1 MTITRSILPAM
12 LLAVALPLP
21 ATAQTRVNSR
31 HAVNSDSYVRIYMET
46 EGTIRIAGW
55 SKDSVV
61 FSGTA
66 DGSLPELEFG
76 IAKEGKAAKGG
87 IWTDKKG
94 KGAVDLDIFVPE
106 GATVW
111 VKTTGASVQI
121 DEVSG
126 GVDVYT
132 VSGNVTFAGSPK
144 QLYAE
149 SMGGEVSIT
158 GESRSIRAKTGK
170 GPITFRGSVE
180 DVTLVTVGGK
190 ITVSGPRLRQ
200 GHFESVTGDIVF
212 DGALEPGSSVGF
224 QTHSGRVEM
233 TLPRD
238 AGADC
243 VVTTIEGELQVDFD
257 VPESLERDGAQ
268 GPEKEFTIG
277 DGGAN
282 VKIQT
287 FDGPVAIRKR

>member
-1 MTITRSILPAM
+1 MKIARSILATA
-12 LLAVALPLP
+12 LLALALPFSV
-21 ATAQTRVNSR
+21 TAQQQVDSR
-31 HAVNSDSYVRIYMET
+31 HAVNPDANLRIYMET
-46 EGTIRIAGW
+46 GGTIRIAGW
-55 SKDSVV
+55 AKDSVV
-61 FSGTA
+61 FSGTTDA
-66 DGSLPELEFG
+66 GLPELEFG

-94 KGAVDLDIFVPE
+94 KGAVDLDIRIPE
-106 GATVW
+106 GATLW

-121 DEVSG
+121 DDVSG

-132 VSGNVTFAGSPK
+132 VSGNVTFTGSPK

-149 SMGGEVSIT
+149 SMGGAVSIT

-180 DVTLVTVGGK
+180 DVTLVTVAGK

-212 DGALEPGSSVGF
+212 DGALEPGSWVGF

-243 VVTTIEGELQVDFD
+243 VVTTIEGDLQVDFD
-257 VPESLERDGAQ
+257 VPEAFERDGAQ
-268 GPEKEFTIG
+268 GPEREFTIG

-287 FDGPVAIRKR
+287 FDGAVAIRRR

>member
-1 MTITRSILPAM
+1 MKIVRSILA
-12 LLAVALPLP
+12 AVLPVLALPLAAP
-21 ATAQTRVNSR
+21 AQQQVDSR
-31 HAVNSDSYVRIYMET
+31 HAVQPDAHIRIYMET
-46 EGTIRIAGW
+46 EGAIRIAGW
-55 SKDSVV
+55 SKDSVA
-61 FSGTA
+61 FAGTA
-66 DGSLPELEFG
+66 DEDLPELDFG

-94 KGAVDLDIFVPE
+94 KGAVDLDISVPE
-106 GATVW
+106 GSTVW
-111 VKTTGASVQI
+111 VKTTGASVEI
-121 DEVSG
+121 DGVSG

-132 VSGNVTFAGSPK
+132 VSGDVTFAGSPK

-170 GPITFRGSVE
+170 GPITLRGSVE
-180 DVTLVTVGGK
+180 DVSLVTVGGK

-200 GHFESVTGDIVF
+200 GHFESVTGDILF
-212 DGALEPGSSVGF
+212 DGSLEPGSSVGF

-233 TLPRD
+233 TLPGD

-257 VPESLERDGAQ
+257 VPEALVRDGAQ
-268 GPEKEFTIG
+268 GSEKEFTIG
-277 DGGAN
+277 GGGAN
-282 VKIQT
+282 VRIQT
-287 FDGPVAIRKR
+287 FDGAVAIRRR

>member
-1 MTITRSILPAM
+1 MKIARSILATA
-12 LLAVALPLP
+12 LLALALPFS
-21 ATAQTRVNSR
+21 ATAQQQVDSR
-31 HAVNSDSYVRIYMET
+31 HAVNPEANLRIYMET
-46 EGTIRIAGW
+46 GGTIRIAGW
-55 SKDSVV
+55 AKDSVV
-61 FSGTA
+61 FSGTSDA
-66 DGSLPELEFG
+66 GLPELEFG
-76 IAKEGKAAKGG
+76 TAQDGKAAKGG

-94 KGAVDLDIFVPE
+94 KGAVDLDIRIPE

-121 DEVSG
+121 DDVSG

-132 VSGNVTFAGSPK
+132 VSGDVTFTGSPK

-149 SMGGEVSIT
+149 SMGGAVSIT

-180 DVTLVTVGGK
+180 DVTLVTVAGK

-212 DGALEPGSSVGF
+212 DGALEPGSWVGF

-238 AGADC
+238 AGANC

-257 VPESLERDGAQ
+257 VPEALVRDGAQ

-287 FDGPVAIRKR
+287 FDGAVAIRRR

>member
-1 MTITRSILPAM
+1 MKIARSILATA
-12 LLAVALPLP
+12 LLALALPFS
-21 ATAQTRVNSR
+21 ATAQQQVDSR
-31 HAVNSDSYVRIYMET
+31 HAVNPDANLRIYMET
-46 EGTIRIAGW
+46 GGTIRIAGW
-55 SKDSVV
+55 AKDSVV

-66 DGSLPELEFG
+66 DAGLPELEFG

-94 KGAVDLDIFVPE
+94 KGAVDLDIQIPE
-106 GATVW
+106 GATLW

-121 DEVSG
+121 DDVSG

-132 VSGNVTFAGSPK
+132 VSGNVTFTGSPK

-149 SMGGEVSIT
+149 SMGGAVSIT

-180 DVTLVTVGGK
+180 DVTLVTVAGK

-212 DGALEPGSSVGF
+212 DGALEPGSWVGF

-257 VPESLERDGAQ
+257 VPEALERDGAQ

-287 FDGPVAIRKR
+287 FDGSVAIRRR

>member
-1 MTITRSILPAM
+1 MTIPRSILAAT
-12 LLAVALPLP
+12 LLVLALPP
-21 ATAQTRVNSR
+21 AATAQTRVDSR
-31 HAVNSDSYVRIYMET
+31 HAVSPDASLRIYMET

-55 SKDSVV
+55 GRDSVT

-66 DGSLPELEFG
+66 DESLPGLEFE

-94 KGAVDLDIFVPE
+94 KGAVDLDVYVPQ

-111 VKTTGASVQI
+111 VKTTGASVDI
-121 DEVSG
+121 EDVTG

-132 VSGNVTFAGSPK
+132 ISGNVTFAGSPK
-144 QLYAE
+144 QLNAE

-180 DVTLVTVGGK
+180 DVNLVTVGGK

-212 DGALEPGSSVGF
+212 EGSLEPGSWVGF

-238 AGADC
+238 AGANC

-257 VPESLERDGAQ
+257 VPEALVRDGAQ

-277 DGGAN
+277 GGGAN

-287 FDGPVAIRKR
+287 FDGSVAIRRR

>member
-1 MTITRSILPAM
+1 MKIARSILATA
-12 LLAVALPLP
+12 LLALALPFS
-21 ATAQTRVNSR
+21 ATAQQQVDSR
-31 HAVNSDSYVRIYMET
+31 HAVNPDANLRIYMET
-46 EGTIRIAGW
+46 GGTIRIAGW
-55 SKDSVV
+55 AKDSVV

-66 DGSLPELEFG
+66 DAGLPELEFG
-76 IAKEGKAAKGG
+76 IANEWKAAKGG
-87 IWTDKKG
+87 IWTYKKG
-94 KGAVDLDIFVPE
+94 KGAVDLDIRIPE
-106 GATVW
+106 GATLW

-121 DEVSG
+121 DDVSG

-132 VSGNVTFAGSPK
+132 VSGNVTFTGSPK

-149 SMGGEVSIT
+149 SMGGAVSIT

-180 DVTLVTVGGK
+180 DVTLVTVAGK

-212 DGALEPGSSVGF
+212 DGALEPGSWVGF

-257 VPESLERDGAQ
+257 VTEAFERDGAR
-268 GPEKEFTIG
+268 GPEREFTIG

-287 FDGPVAIRKR
+287 FDGAVAIRRR

>member
-1 MTITRSILPAM
+1 MKIARPILATA
-12 LLAVALPLP
+12 LLVLVLPLAAP
-21 ATAQTRVNSR
+21 AQEQVDSR
-31 HAVNSDSYVRIYMET
+31 HAVHSDAYIRIYMET
-46 EGTIRIAGW
+46 EGTIRISGW
-55 SKDSVV
+55 SKDSVA

-66 DGSLPELEFG
+66 DEGLPELDFG

-94 KGAVDLDIFVPE
+94 KGAVDLDIRVPE
-106 GATVW
+106 ASTVW
-111 VKTTGASVQI
+111 VKTTGASVEI

-132 VSGNVTFAGSPK
+132 VSGDVTFAGSPK

-170 GPITFRGSVE
+170 GSITFRGSVE

-243 VVTTIEGELQVDFD
+243 VVTTIEGDLQVDFD
-257 VPESLERDGAQ
+257 VPEAFVRDGAQ

-282 VKIQT
+282 VRIQT
-287 FDGPVAIRKR
+287 FDGPVAIRRR

>member
-1 MTITRSILPAM
+1 MKIACSILATA
-12 LLAVALPLP
+12 LLALANPCS
-21 ATAQTRVNSR
+21 ATAQQQVDSR
-31 HAVNSDSYVRIYMET
+31 HAVNPDANLRIYMET
-46 EGTIRIAGW
+46 GGTIRIAGW
-55 SKDSVV
+55 AKDSVV

-66 DGSLPELEFG
+66 DAGLPELEFG
-76 IAKEGKAAKGG
+76 IAKEGKSAKGG

-94 KGAVDLDIFVPE
+94 KGAVDLDIWIPE
-106 GATVW
+106 GATLW

-121 DEVSG
+121 DDVSG

-132 VSGNVTFAGSPK
+132 VAGNVTFTGSPK

-212 DGALEPGSSVGF
+212 DGALEPGSWVGF

-257 VPESLERDGAQ
+257 LPEALERDGVQ

-287 FDGPVAIRKR
+287 FDGAVAIRSR

>member
-1 MTITRSILPAM
+1 MKIARSILATA
-12 LLAVALPLP
+12 LLALALPFS
-21 ATAQTRVNSR
+21 ATAQQQVDSR
-31 HAVNSDSYVRIYMET
+31 HAVNPDANLRIYMET
-46 EGTIRIAGW
+46 GGTIRIAGW
-55 SKDSVV
+55 AKDSVV

-66 DGSLPELEFG
+66 DAGLPELEFST
-76 IAKEGKAAKGG
+76 AKEGKAAKGG

-94 KGAVDLDIFVPE
+94 KGRVDLDVRIPE
-106 GATVW
+106 GATLW

-121 DEVSG
+121 DDVSG

-132 VSGNVTFAGSPK
+132 VSGNVTFTGSPK

-149 SMGGEVSIT
+149 SMGGAVSIT

-180 DVTLVTVGGK
+180 DVTLVTVAGK

-212 DGALEPGSSVGF
+212 DGALEPGSWVGF

-257 VPESLERDGAQ
+257 VPEALERDGAQ

-277 DGGAN
+277 DGGAH

-287 FDGPVAIRKR
+287 FDGSVAIRRR

>member
-1 MTITRSILPAM
+1 MKIARSILATA
-12 LLAVALPLP
+12 LLALALPFS
-21 ATAQTRVNSR
+21 ATAQQQVDSR
-31 HAVNSDSYVRIYMET
+31 HAVNPDANLRIYMET
-46 EGTIRIAGW
+46 GGTIRIAGW
-55 SKDSVV
+55 AKDSVV

-66 DGSLPELEFG
+66 DAGLPELEFG

-94 KGAVDLDIFVPE
+94 KGAVDLDIRIPE
-106 GATVW
+106 GATLW

-121 DEVSG
+121 DDVSG

-132 VSGNVTFAGSPK
+132 VSGNVTFTGSPK

-149 SMGGEVSIT
+149 SMGGAVSIT

-180 DVTLVTVGGK
+180 DVTLVTVAGK

-212 DGALEPGSSVGF
+212 DGALEPGSWVGF

-257 VPESLERDGAQ
+257 VPEALERDGAQ

-287 FDGPVAIRKR
+287 FDGSVAIRRR

>member
-1 MTITRSILPAM
+1 MKIARSM
-12 LLAVALPLP
+12 LATAVLAAAFPLSAVA
-21 ATAQTRVNSR
+21 QQRVDQR
-31 HAVNSDSYVRIYMET
+31 HAVNPGANLRIYMET
-46 EGTIRIAGW
+46 AGTIRISGW
-55 SKDSVV
+55 ARDSVA
-61 FSGTA
+61 FSGTT
-66 DGSLPELEFG
+66 DEGLPELEFST
-76 IAKEGKAAKGG
+76 ANQGKAAKGG

-94 KGAVDLDIFVPE
+94 KGQVDLDVRIPE
-106 GATVW
+106 GATLW
-111 VKTTGASVQI
+111 VKTTGASVEI
-121 DEVSG
+121 DDVSG

-132 VSGNVTFAGSPK
+132 VTGDVTFAGSPK

-158 GESRSIRAKTGK
+158 GESRSIRVKTGK

-212 DGALEPGSSVGF
+212 DGELEPGSSVGF

-243 VVTTIEGELQVDFD
+243 VVTTIEGALQVDFD
-257 VPESLERDGAQ
+257 VPEALERDGAQ
-268 GPEKEFTIG
+268 GPEREFTIG

-287 FDGPVAIRKR
+287 FDGAVAIRRR

>member
-1 MTITRSILPAM
+1 MTITRSILAAT
-12 LLAVALPLP
+12 LLVLVVPL
-21 ATAQTRVNSR
+21 AAAAQTRVDSR
-31 HAVNSDSYVRIYMET
+31 HAANSDSYVRIYMET
-46 EGTIRIAGW
+46 EGAIRITGW

-66 DGSLPELEFG
+66 DESLPKLEFG

-94 KGAVDLDIFVPE
+94 KGAVDLDISVPE

-111 VKTTGASVQI
+111 VKTTGASVEI
-121 DEVSG
+121 EDISG

-132 VSGNVTFAGSPK
+132 VSGDVTFEGNPK

-180 DVTLVTVGGK
+180 DVNLVTVGGK

-212 DGALEPGSSVGF
+212 DGSLEPGSWVGF

-257 VPESLERDGAQ
+257 VPEALERDGAQ

-287 FDGPVAIRKR
+287 FDGAVAIRRR

>member
-1 MTITRSILPAM
+1 MKIARSILATA
-12 LLAVALPLP
+12 LLALALPFS
-21 ATAQTRVNSR
+21 ATAQQQVDSR
-31 HAVNSDSYVRIYMET
+31 HAVNPDANLRIYMET
-46 EGTIRIAGW
+46 GGTIRIAGW
-55 SKDSVV
+55 AKDSVV

-66 DGSLPELEFG
+66 DAGLPELEFG
-76 IAKEGKAAKGG
+76 IAKEGKSAKGG

-94 KGAVDLDIFVPE
+94 KGAVSLDIRIPE
-106 GATVW
+106 GATLW

-121 DEVSG
+121 DDVSG

-132 VSGNVTFAGSPK
+132 VSGNVTFTGSPK

-170 GPITFRGSVE
+170 GSITFRGSVE
-180 DVTLVTVGGK
+180 DVTLVTVAGK

-212 DGALEPGSSVGF
+212 DGALEPGSWVGF

-257 VPESLERDGAQ
+257 VPEALERDGAQ

-287 FDGPVAIRKR
+287 FDGPVAIRRK

>member
-1 MTITRSILPAM
+1 MKIARSIVATA
-12 LLAVALPLP
+12 LLALALPLA
-21 ATAQTRVNSR
+21 ATAQQRVDSR
-31 HAVNSDSYVRIYMET
+31 HAVTSDSYVRIYMET

-66 DGSLPELEFG
+66 DESLPELDFG
-76 IAKEGKAAKGG
+76 TAKEGKAAKGG

-111 VKTTGASVQI
+111 VKTTGASVEI

-126 GVDVYT
+126 GADVYT
-132 VSGNVTFAGSPK
+132 VTGNVKLAGSPQ

-158 GESRSIRAKTGK
+158 GSSTSIRAKTGK
-170 GPITFRGSVE
+170 GPITFRGSGD
-180 DVTLVTVGGK
+180 DVTLVTVGGR
-190 ITVSGPRLRQ
+190 ITVSGSRLRR

-212 DGALEPGSSVGF
+212 DGALEPGSTVGF

-238 AGADC
+238 TGADC
-243 VVTTIEGELQVDFD
+243 VVTTIEGDLQVDFD

-277 DGGAN
+277 DGGAH

-287 FDGPVAIRKR
+287 FDGAVAIRRR

>member
-1 MTITRSILPAM
+1 MKIARSILATA
-12 LLAVALPLP
+12 LLALALPVS
-21 ATAQTRVNSR
+21 ATAQQQVDSR
-31 HAVNSDSYVRIYMET
+31 HAVNADANLRIYMET
-46 EGTIRIAGW
+46 GGTIRIAGW
-55 SKDSVV
+55 SKDSVA

-66 DGSLPELEFG
+66 DAGLPELEFG

-94 KGAVDLDIFVPE
+94 KGAVDLDIRIPE
-106 GATVW
+106 GATLW

-121 DEVSG
+121 DDVSG

-132 VSGNVTFAGSPK
+132 VSGNVTFTGSPK

-149 SMGGEVSIT
+149 SMGGAVSIT

-180 DVTLVTVGGK
+180 DVTLVTVAGK

-212 DGALEPGSSVGF
+212 DGALEPGSWVGF

-257 VPESLERDGAQ
+257 VPEALERDGAQ

-287 FDGPVAIRKR
+287 FDGSVAIRRR

>member
-1 MTITRSILPAM
+1 MKIARSILATA
-12 LLAVALPLP
+12 LLALTLPLA
-21 ATAQTRVNSR
+21 ATAQQQVDSR
-31 HAVNSDSYVRIYMET
+31 HAVNPDAYVRIYMET
-46 EGTIRIAGW
+46 DGVIRISGW
-55 SKDSVV
+55 AKDSVA
-61 FSGTA
+61 FSGSA
-66 DGSLPELEFG
+66 DEGLPGLEFST
-76 IAKEGKAAKGG
+76 AKEGKAAKGG

-94 KGAVDLDIFVPE
+94 KGQVDLDIQVPA

-111 VKTTGASVQI
+111 VKTTAASVEI
-121 DEVSG
+121 ADVRG

-132 VSGNVTFAGSPK
+132 ETGNVRFEGEPQ

-149 SMGGEVSIT
+149 SMGGEVSIE
-158 GESRSIRAKTGK
+158 GNSSSIKAKTGK
-170 GPITFRGSVE
+170 GPITFRGTAD
-180 DVTLVTVGGK
+180 DVTLKTVGGR
-190 ITVSGPRLRQ
+190 ILVNGPSLKR
-200 GHFESVTGDIVF
+200 GYFESVTGDIVF

-243 VVTTIEGELQVDFD
+243 LVTTIEGDLRVDFD
-257 VPESLERDGAQ
+257 VPEALERDGAQ

-277 DGGAN
+277 DGGAQ

-287 FDGPVAIRKR
+287 FDGAVAIRRR

>member
-1 MTITRSILPAM
+1 MNIARSILAAT
-12 LLAVALPLP
+12 LLALALPLA
-21 ATAQTRVNSR
+21 ATAQTRVDSH
-31 HAVNSDSYVRIYMET
+31 HAVNSDANLRIYMET
-46 EGTIRIAGW
+46 GGTIRITGW
-55 SKDSVV
+55 AKDSVV
-61 FSGTA
+61 FSGTTDA
-66 DGSLPELEFG
+66 GLPELEFG
-76 IAKEGKAAKGG
+76 TAQEGKAAKGG

-94 KGAVDLDIFVPE
+94 KGEVDLDIRIPE
-106 GATVW
+106 GATLW

-121 DEVSG
+121 DDVSG

-132 VSGNVTFAGSPK
+132 VSGNVTFTGSPK

-180 DVTLVTVGGK
+180 DVTLITVAGK

-212 DGALEPGSSVGF
+212 DGALEPGSWVGF

-257 VPESLERDGAQ
+257 MPEALERDGAQ

-287 FDGPVAIRKR
+287 FDGSVAIRRR

>member
-1 MTITRSILPAM
+1 MKIARSILATT
-12 LLAVALPLP
+12 LLVLALPLSG
-21 ATAQTRVNSR
+21 TAQQPVDSR
-31 HAVNSDSYVRIYMET
+31 HAVNPDAYVRIYMET
-46 EGTIRIAGW
+46 DGVIRISGW
-55 SKDSVV
+55 AKDSVA

-66 DGSLPELEFG
+66 DDGLPGLEFST
-76 IAKEGKAAKGG
+76 AKEGKAAKGG

-94 KGAVDLDIFVPE
+94 KGQVDLDIQVPA

-111 VKTTGASVQI
+111 VKTTAASVEI
-121 DEVSG
+121 EDITG

-132 VSGNVTFAGSPK
+132 VSGDVRFQGEPQ

-149 SMGGEVSIT
+149 SMGGEVSID
-158 GESRSIRAKTGK
+158 GNSSSIKAKTGK
-170 GPITFRGSVE
+170 GPITFRGTAD
-180 DVTLVTVGGK
+180 DVTLKTVGGR
-190 ITVSGPRLRQ
+190 ILVNGPSLKR
-200 GHFESVTGDIVF
+200 GYFESVTGDIVF

-243 VVTTIEGELQVDFD
+243 LVTTIEGALQVDFD
-257 VPESLERDGAQ
+257 VPGALERDGAQ
-268 GPEKEFTIG
+268 GPEREFTIG
-277 DGGAN
+277 DGGAQ

-287 FDGPVAIRKR
+287 FDGPVAIRRR

>member
-1 MTITRSILPAM
+1 MTITRSILAAAILATVLPPA
-12 LLAVALPLP
+12 
-21 ATAQTRVNSR
+21 ATAQTRVDSR
-31 HAVNSDSYVRIYMET
+31 HAVHSDSYVRIYMET
-46 EGTIRIAGW
+46 EGTVRISGW
-55 SKDSVV
+55 GKDSVA
-61 FSGTA
+61 FSGMA
-66 DGSLPELEFG
+66 DESLPALEFG

-87 IWTDKKG
+87 IWTDKTG
-94 KGAVDLDIFVPE
+94 KGAVDLDIFVPG

-121 DEVSG
+121 DDVSG

-132 VSGNVTFAGSPK
+132 VSGDVTFTGNPK

-170 GPITFRGSVE
+170 GPITFRGSAE

-200 GHFESVTGDIVF
+200 GHFESVTGDIEF

-224 QTHSGRVEM
+224 QTHSGRVAM

-243 VVTTIEGELQVDFD
+243 TVTTIEGELQVDFD

-268 GPEKEFTIG
+268 GPEREFTIG
-277 DGGAN
+277 DGGAH

-287 FDGPVAIRKR
+287 FDGAVAIRQR

>member
-1 MTITRSILPAM
+1 M
-12 LLAVALPLP
+12 
-21 ATAQTRVNSR
+21 
-31 HAVNSDSYVRIYMET
+31 
-46 EGTIRIAGW
+46 
-55 SKDSVV
+55 
-61 FSGTA
+61 
-66 DGSLPELEFG
+66 
-76 IAKEGKAAKGG
+76 
-87 IWTDKKG
+87 
-94 KGAVDLDIFVPE
+94 
-106 GATVW
+106 
-111 VKTTGASVQI
+111 QI
-121 DEVSG
+121 DDVSG

-132 VSGNVTFAGSPK
+132 VSGNVTFTGSPK

-149 SMGGEVSIT
+149 SMGGAVSIT

-180 DVTLVTVGGK
+180 DVTLVTVAGK

-212 DGALEPGSSVGF
+212 DGALEPGSWVGF

-257 VPESLERDGAQ
+257 VPEALERDGAQ

-287 FDGPVAIRKR
+287 FDGSVAIRRR